1 MPTYHITKKPA
12 LSKIEH
18 KKNEKLNKLLDTAF
32 QLFTYQGILHTSIQD
47 IVDKAGV
54 AKGTFYL
61 YFKDKY
67 EIQDHLLVRTSYRL
81 FDEALNACEQ
91 AQLQRLD
98 DKIIFVIDYIIDYL
112 IQNPPIL
119 NFIKKNLSLGL
130 YSEKLSLL
138 IEDDHLGLKEL
149 FINEV
154 QQRGFKL
161 PHPEVTL
168 FMIIEL
174 AGSTLFS
181 SIVKSE
187 PVPIETY
194 KPILYDTIRKMIN
207 EDEVMPK

>member
-1 MPTYHITKKPA
+1 MPTYSIDAKPG

-32 QLFTYQGILHTSIQD
+32 QLFTDQGITHTSIQD
-47 IVDKAGV
+47 IVDQAGV

-67 EIQDHLLVRTSYRL
+67 EIEDHLLVRTSYRL
-81 FDEALNACEQ
+81 FEEALHTCQ
-91 AQLQRLD
+91 QQQLRRLD
-98 DKIIFVIDYIIDYL
+98 DKIIFILDYIIDYL
-112 IQNPPIL
+112 IVHPMIL

-138 IEDDHLGLKEL
+138 IEEDHLGLKEL
-149 FINEV
+149 FIHEV
-154 QQRGFKL
+154 KQRNL
-161 PHPEVTL
+161 ALTNPEVTL

-187 PVPIETY
+187 PVPIEAY

-207 EDEVMPK
+207 ENDIA

>member
-1 MPTYHITKKPA
+1 MKTYRVSKKPVF
-12 LSKIEH
+12 SKIESN
-18 KKNEKLNKLLDTAF
+18 KSKKLNKLLDTAF

-81 FDEALNACEQ
+81 FKDAHQACEQ
-91 AQLQRLD
+91 SNIQRLD

-112 IQNPPIL
+112 IQHPTVL

-130 YSEKLSLL
+130 YSEKLSEL
-138 IEDDHLGLKEL
+138 IEDDHLGLKEIFL
-149 FINEV
+149 EEV
-154 QQRGFKL
+154 KQRNL
-161 PHPEVTL
+161 ALSHPEVTL
-168 FMIIEL
+168 YMIIEL

-187 PVPIETY
+187 PVGIEEY

-207 EDEVMPK
+207 EK